1 MRNVFLSAILV
12 CLTAVMAEAAGGGR
26 RTVIYDQV
34 ATEVGAAAE
43 PGSDLWV
50 TMQDLKRA
58 TRFVVK
64 PRGVCRDELCFP
76 LPKARKAEFIAR
88 REAATR
94 FNLSAFARLIKQP
107 VAFDEKH
114 QVWYFGPPAQA
125 IHDRLASLEAIDFTL
140 PDMSGKRH
148 SLSDFRGKK
157 VLLLTWASW

>member
-1 MRNVFLSAILV
+1 MTKVFLSTVLL
-12 CLTAVMAEAAGGGR
+12 CLMAVMVEAAGEGR

-34 ATEVGAAAE
+34 ATEVGAPAE

-64 PRGVCRDELCFP
+64 PQGVCRDELCFP
-76 LPKARKAEFIAR
+76 LPKTRKAEFMAKKG
-88 REAATR
+88 AATW

-107 VAFDEKH
+107 MAVDEKH
-114 QVWYFGPPAQA
+114 QVWYFGPRPQA
-125 IHDRLASLEAIDFTL
+125 VNDRLASLEAIDFTL
-140 PDMSGKRH
+140 PDMGGKRH